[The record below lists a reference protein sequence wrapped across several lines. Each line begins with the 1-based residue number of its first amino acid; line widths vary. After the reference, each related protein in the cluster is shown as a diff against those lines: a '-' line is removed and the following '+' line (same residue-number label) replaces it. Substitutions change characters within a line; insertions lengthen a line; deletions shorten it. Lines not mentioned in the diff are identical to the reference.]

1 MSRPVSD
8 RDGEF
13 LPPRGPQT
21 EPASVNDCTPAIA
34 SRVLRYRAR
43 MPVSA
48 ILHKPGGKQIS
59 VMLPGG
65 ALLICLPN
73 RRFVTLLGMVDVH
86 WAGREYSIF
95 AKDLHKKCER
105 FRSKATS
112 PGDAQKM

>member
-1 MSRPVSD
+1 
-8 RDGEF
+8 
-13 LPPRGPQT
+13 
-21 EPASVNDCTPAIA
+21 
-34 SRVLRYRAR
+34 

-48 ILHKPGGKQIS
+48 ILHKPGGKQVS

-65 ALLICLPN
+65 ALLICLAN